1 MTFASLAI
9 RRFFVL
15 SFLDGGTE
23 KSVGLRSFGFFFF
36 GIKRAI
42 LTHHF
47 RLWEAFV
54 FRFFFFSRCVL
65 THDKQIDDE
74 NYC

>member
-54 FRFFFFSRCVL
+54 FRFFFFSPYVL